1 MLSITFTCCRNI
13 HILIR
18 SPLKMKFLHLL
29 RNFHGYIFNPE
40 QTRLFNP
47 EQARLFADWYGQ
59 GGAESAI
66 SVLMVQLI

>member
-1 MLSITFTCCRNI
+1 MLSITFTCGRNI

-18 SPLKMKFLHLL
+18 SPCQMKFLHLL
-29 RNFHGYIFNPE
+29 RKFHGYI
-40 QTRLFNP
+40 FNP

-59 GGAESAI
+59 VI